1 MTVVSLLIVLLKG
14 AKLEKLLF
22 LSDSGLCVG
31 LQFRAPPLE
40 SERQMCCSFFF
51 SFFFFFTV
59 IGSYS
64 KGTSGSPGEGTDPT
78 LIPFALDILLA
89 STKLVTVEVHLN
101 GSSGNEAVKRD
112 LQKAQEKCTD

>member
-1 MTVVSLLIVLLKG
+1 MNDRCVVVSF
-14 AKLEKLLF
+14 F
-22 LSDSGLCVG
+22 L
-31 LQFRAPPLE
+31 
-40 SERQMCCSFFF
+40 
-51 SFFFFFTV
+51 FFFFFTV

-89 STKLVTVEVHLN
+89 STELVTVEVHLN